1 MKIKNTASLNVTFF
15 SAIISFA
22 PLIKANFE
30 VYMCSSPKPRTKV
43 KGKSAT
49 SASFLSSM
57 SAESRQ
63 RFTERANIAQE
74 RRDNIKMAEKAKISS
89 DKNHLRT
96 KKASTKIKAPKRSS
110 YWLLTISVK
119 ELFNLLFFR
128 KTGASQ

>member
-1 MKIKNTASLNVTFF
+1 
-15 SAIISFA
+15 
-22 PLIKANFE
+22 
-30 VYMCSSPKPRTKV
+30 MCSSPKPRTKV

-74 RRDNIKMAEKAKISS
+74 RRDNIKIAEKAKISS
-89 DKNHLRT
+89 DKNHLRA
-96 KKASTKIKAPKRSS
+96 KKVSTKIKSSKRSS

-128 KTGASQ
+128 KTGACQ

>member
-1 MKIKNTASLNVTFF
+1 
-15 SAIISFA
+15 
-22 PLIKANFE
+22 
-30 VYMCSSPKPRTKV
+30 
-43 KGKSAT
+43 
-49 SASFLSSM
+49 M

-74 RRDNIKMAEKAKISS
+74 RRDNIKMAGKAKVSS

-96 KKASTKIKAPKRSS
+96 KKASTKIKSSKRSS

-128 KTGASQ
+128 KAAASK

>member
-1 MKIKNTASLNVTFF
+1 MKMENTTSLNVTFF

-22 PLIKANFE
+22 PLIKAIFE
-30 VYMCSSPKPRTKV
+30 VSMCSSPKPRTKV

-57 SAESRQ
+57 SAKSRQ

-96 KKASTKIKAPKRSS
+96 KQTSTKIKAPKRSN

-119 ELFNLLFFR
+119 ELFNLLPFR
-128 KTGASQ
+128 KTDTNQ